1 MSVDDEGVPV
11 FEEMPLPTEPLP
23 VEPPVDTAQYLDT
36 QTLEGGEG
44 YFHTEND
51 PTHATD
57 GTAEGQSPET
67 ELVRASRSGAGPEQM
82 AIDDDGLDAMTKQ
95 ELKDLAD
102 SRGVEY
108 SATATKA
115 QILEALRAQ

>member
-23 VEPPVDTAQYLDT
+23 VEPPVDTAEYLDT
-36 QTLEGGEG
+36 QTLEGGDG
-44 YFHTEND
+44 YFHT
-51 PTHATD
+51 
-57 GTAEGQSPET
+57 GEGDEEFQSQQSPET
-67 ELVRASRSGAGPEQM
+67 ELVRASREGAGPEQM
-82 AIDDDGLDAMTKQ
+82 AIGDDDGLDAMTKQ